1 MAIRQL
7 QGKGI
12 GRYSLSGD
20 TLTYRASVQSDKVS
34 MGRGL
39 GPTRISTEPSYWAGL
54 IALRELRAE
63 AIKQPFIQLSCA
75 FFAVSV
81 ETV

>member
-34 MGRGL
+34 MGRG
-39 GPTRISTEPSYWAGL
+39 PTRISTEPSYRADL
-54 IALRELRAE
+54 IALRAE

>member
-1 MAIRQL
+1 MARD
-7 QGKGI
+7 
-12 GRYSLSGD
+12 SLSRS
-20 TLTYRASVQSDKVS
+20 TLIYRASVQSDKVS

-75 FFAVSV
+75 FFAVPV

>member
-12 GRYSLSGD
+12 GRYSSSGD

-34 MGRGL
+34 MGRGR
-39 GPTRISTEPSYWAGL
+39 GPTRISTEPSYRADL
-54 IALRELRAE
+54 IALRAE